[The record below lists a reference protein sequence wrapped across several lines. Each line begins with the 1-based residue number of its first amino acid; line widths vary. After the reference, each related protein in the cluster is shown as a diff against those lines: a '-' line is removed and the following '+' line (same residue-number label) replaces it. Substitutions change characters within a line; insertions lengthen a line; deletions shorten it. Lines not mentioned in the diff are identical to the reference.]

1 MLGQDYHR
9 GEALPEGAWYQAV
22 VDTGDFSAPLGGR
35 LPSTSHLALR
45 IHQGMLPRLS
55 VFVVG
60 YTVVII
66 SFCYTFVVIGCMGFS
81 LVEVSGG
88 YSLVTV
94 RRLLIVLASLIAE
107 RELQVWDM
115 VGSVRRAGN
124 R

>member
-1 MLGQDYHR
+1 M
-9 GEALPEGAWYQAV
+9 
-22 VDTGDFSAPLGGR
+22 SR

-55 VFVVG
+55 VFIVG

-66 SFCYTFVVIGCMGFS
+66 SFCYTFVVIGCTGFS
-81 LVEVSGG
+81 LVEVNGG

-94 RRLLIVLASLIAE
+94 RRLLIVLASLVAE
-107 RELQVWDM
+107 HELQVWDM